1 MSGGATLCYVTD
13 VLEDNVLCGVG
24 GRGRWR
30 PRPNCLISD
39 EFQSFV
45 KPALRFMFALPAAER
60 SSVTCPACVQQVL
73 RMAPEANRCGSGC
86 VILVWLH
93 GFSIGLSQ

>member
-60 SSVTCPACVQQVL
+60 LPVACPADALQVL
-73 RMAPEANRCGSGC
+73 GIAPQTDCRGSGC

-93 GFSIGLSQ
+93 GFSNG